1 MIAKPQRASSVD
13 KTIVEKFLA
22 RNPLLHPRELKD
34 IFPTYGEFAKI
45 DSRRLLWAKPAT
57 QKRLAELQEKCRK
70 LIVVA
75 SGVAAGGKDTIRQQF
90 EEEYPNLIV
99 RPVTATTRKMRPGE
113 KNSRDYHFFKSRESF
128 LSAVGRGELVEYV
141 DQYGDF
147 YGLPKKSVT
156 KVITSHTPITF
167 AIFELS
173 GWEPFRR
180 YIAETYGNSS
190 PPLLFFFT
198 LPQLS
203 YKDYKN
209 EWLPRHRIDYQER
222 AKRAIWELQVAGNLA
237 DVLVINPISAR
248 RLPLVEDEKPGKQAY
263 EATRDLLLSLL
274 HPSVLK

>member
-1 MIAKPQRASSVD
+1 MIAKPQKASNVE
-13 KTIVEKFLA
+13 KTIVKKFLE
-22 RNPLLHPRELKD
+22 RNPLLHPKELKD

-57 QKRLAELQEKCRK
+57 QERLAELQGKCKK

-90 EEEYPNLIV
+90 EEEYPRLVIK
-99 RPVTATTRKMRPGE
+99 PVTATTRKMRPGE
-113 KNSRDYHFFKSRESF
+113 KDSRDYHFYESRESF
-128 LSAVGRGELVEYV
+128 LSAVRSGELVEYV

-156 KVITSHTPITF
+156 EAITSPAPITF

-173 GWEPFRR
+173 GWKPFRR

-190 PPLLFFFT
+190 PPLLFFFV

-203 YKDYKN
+203 YKDYAQK
-209 EWLPRHRIDYQER
+209 WLPRHRVDYQER
-222 AKRAIWELQVAGNLA
+222 AKRAIWELQVAGNET
-237 DVLVINPISAR
+237 DVLVINPI
-248 RLPLVEDEKPGKQAY
+248 VEDEKPGEQAY
-263 EATRDLLLSLL
+263 EATKDLLLSLL
-274 HPSVLK
+274 HPAVLK